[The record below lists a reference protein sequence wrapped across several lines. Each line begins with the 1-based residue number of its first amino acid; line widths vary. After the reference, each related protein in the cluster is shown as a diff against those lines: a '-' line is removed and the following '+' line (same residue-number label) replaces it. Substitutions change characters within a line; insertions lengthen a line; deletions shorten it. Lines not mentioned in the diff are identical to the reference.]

1 MHAVPQQSLFE
12 IHSCN
17 AKMSKTTDVALC
29 FSFLMERV
37 HFHEERGGGKGT
49 VNEHLRI
56 ARGAVLFHR
65 GRRTDAK
72 TGPMAAIARLVES
85 YVLDVY
91 FCC

>member
-1 MHAVPQQSLFE
+1 M
-12 IHSCN
+12 
-17 AKMSKTTDVALC
+17 
-29 FSFLMERV
+29 FLIPDGKGPLSRREGR
-37 HFHEERGGGKGT
+37 GGKGT